1 MSSFE
6 VAGKLTVKFAAQQV
20 SEKFRKREFVLE
32 VPDGQYSQHIKF
44 QLTQDRCEVID
55 AFKENDTVRVSFN
68 LRGRP
73 YQSKTG
79 ETVYFTNLE
88 AWRVTAETS
97 ASAGGNT
104 SAPSHFD
111 SVPLPNDDLPFF

>member
-6 VAGKLTVKFAAQQV
+6 VVGKLAVKFAAQQV

-32 VPDGQYSQHIKF
+32 IADGQYSQHIKF
-44 QLTQDRCEVID
+44 QLTQDRCEMLD
-55 AFKENDTVRVSFN
+55 TFNENDTLKVSFN

-79 ETVYFTNLE
+79 EMVYFTNLE
-88 AWRVTAETS
+88 AWRITAEST
-97 ASAGGNT
+97 ASAGQAST
-104 SAPSHFD
+104 PDHFD
-111 SVPLPNDDLPFF
+111 SAPLPTDDLPFF